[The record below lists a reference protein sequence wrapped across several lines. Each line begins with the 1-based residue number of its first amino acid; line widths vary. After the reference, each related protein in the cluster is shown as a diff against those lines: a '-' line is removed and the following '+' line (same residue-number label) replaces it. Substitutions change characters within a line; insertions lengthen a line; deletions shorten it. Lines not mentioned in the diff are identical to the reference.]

1 MSWPQDLSK
10 LTIEEL
16 AALHRDNEAWSKNLK
31 LRVKILGGA
40 KTAGDFSEDE
50 YDSSMKAINRDI
62 AECIRRGQLL
72 GKL

>member
-1 MSWPQDLSK
+1 MSWPEDLAK
-10 LTIEEL
+10 ITPEEF
-16 AALHRDNEAWSKNLK
+16 ATLHRANEAWSKNLK
-31 LRVKILGGA
+31 LRFKILGDA

-50 YDSSMKAINRDI
+50 YDSSMKSINKDI